1 MKNLA
6 KITLVFAVFAFTFTQ
21 ARPAKAFYLEVPRS
35 LQDLLSSLKTNK
47 SSAQEAGTMM
57 NLPTYQA
64 PTVQA
69 PSGDQNYQGMGPT
82 PGQDMGYQ
90 GMGPQPGMPDGQN
103 QGTQGNM
110 DPGPNQQ
117 GMQQGG
123 QQGQGKMQQ
132 GDQGQQGPSPE
143 QQAKQLAQMK
153 RGTKQMASQIKQF
166 EKMIT
171 DAEKKGTTV
180 PEEVKTNLAKMKSLL
195 DGANNATSMEDM
207 QDVDMSEMGDLMQ
220 SMDEFRRDVV
230 EKQQRL
236 DGMKRGMKGMEQGL
250 KMFKSQI
257 AKLTKQ
263 KITVPTELSDNIT
276 KLEAIIAQVK
286 TAKTSEEI
294 DAIDFDSM
302 QELMQNLDEN
312 RQQLEVLAR
321 WPQTLKQVNQQ
332 LTQLTRELKKSKTIV
347 DRLAKKDID
356 LQAEY
361 TAFADAVAKLQSV
374 RDDAVAKMAAGNSE
388 EAFTALEDDFFGQ
401 IEDAWQNQRVIMMMS
416 NLGGF
421 ASSFKQN
428 INQSNSV
435 IKKLKL
441 KKLDTAELESIVAE
455 ANAKGQEVIALLKV
469 KPLDQDT
476 VTGNLDDLENLRQ
489 EFSDK
494 VSELTGEET
503 VMPWEQGPQQFKQ
516 MQMSPDVQKFMPQ
529 KQENQMPQVQTTP
542 MQPQAPTG
550 PSGF

>member
-1 MKNLA
+1 MSVKNLA
-6 KITLVFAVFAFTFTQ
+6 KITLVFAVFAFTFSQ
-21 ARPAKAFYLEVPRS
+21 ARPAKAFYLEVPQT
-35 LQDLLSSLKTNK
+35 LKDFLATFKTNK
-47 SSAQEAGTMM
+47 TSAQEAGTVM

-69 PSGDQNYQGMGPT
+69 PSGDQGYQGIGPT

-90 GMGPQPGMPDGQN
+90 GIGPQPGMPDGQN
-103 QGTQGNM
+103 QQMMQG
-110 DPGPNQQ
+110 GGQQGQQ

-123 QQGQGKMQQ
+123 
-132 GDQGQQGPSPE
+132 QGQQGPSPE

-153 RGTKQMASQIKQF
+153 RGTKQMARQIKQF
-166 EKMIT
+166 DSMI
-171 DAEKKGTTV
+171 ANLEKKGTAV
-180 PEEVKTNLAKMKSLL
+180 PEEIKTNLAKMKELL
-195 DGANNATSMEDM
+195 DSANNATTMEDM
-207 QDVDMSEMGDLMQ
+207 QNADLSQMGDLMQ

-263 KITVPTELSDNIT
+263 KISVPTEVTDNIA

-294 DAIDFDSM
+294 DAINFDSL

-312 RQQLEVLAR
+312 RQQLEILAR

-361 TAFADAVAKLQSV
+361 TAFADAVAKLQAV

-401 IEDAWQNQRVIMMMS
+401 IEDTWQSQRIISMMS

-421 ASSFKQN
+421 TSSFKQN
-428 INQSNSV
+428 INQSKSI

-441 KKLDTAELESIVAE
+441 KKIDTTELESLVAE
-455 ANAKGQEVIALLKV
+455 ASAKGQEVIALLKI
-469 KPLDQDT
+469 KPLDADT
-476 VTGNLDDLENLRQ
+476 VTSALDDLENLRQ

-494 VSELTGEET
+494 VSELTGEEA

-516 MQMSPDVQKFMPQ
+516 VQMSPDVQKFMPQ
-529 KQENQMPQVQTTP
+529 KQENQMPQVQQAP
-542 MQPQAPTG
+542 MQPQAPMG